1 MSDHVPDPPPT
12 EIARAA
18 QAAVDDREDT
28 SAPAWLNRF
37 VWTALWKLVAVG
49 LLVALG
55 VAIVIDLRH
64 LISLLVISLFFALAI
79 IPGVEALNRRFGMRR
94 GAAVGI
100 IYLAALAFLI
110 FMVSVM
116 IPAIVEFAAAVSSN
130 AAGWYEQLDEWI
142 EAQFGSE
149 LIDSEAAASGTE
161 ALLHAVQQWGDNIFG
176 ILTSGLGL
184 AFDVLTMAM
193 FTFYFAADFPR
204 LTRSVMRRMPPARQK
219 VTRWVLRTSIEQT
232 GGYFY
237 SRLLLMIVCGGS
249 GFVVMLIV
257 GLPLVY
263 AMPLALFM
271 GFVSVFIPFIGTYI
285 GAAVPILV
293 VIAVQGLVPGLILLG
308 WVLVYQQIE
317 NYLLSPRLSSKTME
331 LNGAV
336 AFGGAMAGGAIAGP
350 MGAFMALPVAALITA
365 IAKNTGRT
373 YDVLE
378 DADGDG
384 KPDADGSS
392 VAETVP
398 APVTEPEPEPE
409 PDAN

>member
-1 MSDHVPDPPPT
+1 MSDDVHGPPPT
-12 EIARAA
+12 DIARAA
-18 QAAVDDREDT
+18 QVAAEDREDA
-28 SAPAWLNRF
+28 SVPAWLNRF

-55 VAIVIDLRH
+55 VAIVVDLRH
-64 LISLLVISLFFALAI
+64 LIGILVISLFFALAI
-79 IPGVEALNRRFGMRR
+79 IPGVEALNQRFGMRR

-116 IPAIVEFAAAVSSN
+116 IPAIVEFAAAVSQN
-130 AAGWYEQLDEWI
+130 AAGWYEQLDDWL
-142 EAQFGSE
+142 EAQLGAD
-149 LIDSEAAASGTE
+149 IVDADAAASGTD
-161 ALLHAVQQWGDNIFG
+161 AILHAIQQWGDNLFG

-184 AFDVLTMAM
+184 AFDVLTIAM

-204 LTRSVMRRMPPARQK
+204 LTRAVMRRMPPARQK

-293 VIAVQGLVPGLILLG
+293 VIGVQGLVPGLILLG

-373 YDVLE
+373 YEVLE
-378 DADGDG
+378 DTDGDG
-384 KPDADGSS
+384 VPDGDDTA
-392 VAETVP
+392 VVP
-398 APVTEPEPEPE
+398 AAAVPE
-409 PDAN
+409 PDED

>member
-1 MSDHVPDPPPT
+1 MSDAQPPAQPPT
-12 EIARAA
+12 EVRHAVIAAEA
-18 QAAVDDREDT
+18 DEGDAPAP
-28 SAPAWLNRF
+28 PAWLNRW
-37 VWTALWKLVAVG
+37 VWTVLWKVVAVG
-49 LLVALG
+49 VLVTVG
-55 VAIVIDLRH
+55 VFVVIDLRS
-64 LISLLVISLFFALAI
+64 LISTLVISLFFALAI

-110 FMVSVM
+110 FMVSVL

-130 AAGWYEQLDEWI
+130 VAGWYEQLDGWLASQTGGEV
-142 EAQFGSE
+142 
-149 LIDSEAAASGTE
+149 IDSEAAASGTE
-161 ALLHAVQQWGDNIFG
+161 ALLHAVQQWGDNLFG
-176 ILTSGLGL
+176 LLTSGLGI
-184 AFDVLTMAM
+184 AFDLLTIAM

-204 LTRSVMRRMPPARQK
+204 LTRAIMRRMPPERQK
-219 VTRWVLRTSIEQT
+219 VAAWVLRTSIEQT

-257 GLPLVY
+257 GLPMVY
-263 AMPLALFM
+263 ALPLGLFM

-285 GAAVPILV
+285 GAAIPILV
-293 VIAVQGLVPGLILLG
+293 VIAVQGLVPGLVLLG

-336 AFGGAMAGGAIAGP
+336 AFGGAMAGGAVAGP
-350 MGAFMALPVAALITA
+350 MGAFMALPVAALITS

-373 YDVLE
+373 YEVLE

-384 KPDADGSS
+384 LPGHAPEKTSPPEDAR
-392 VAETVP
+392 P
-398 APVTEPEPEPE
+398 
-409 PDAN
+409 